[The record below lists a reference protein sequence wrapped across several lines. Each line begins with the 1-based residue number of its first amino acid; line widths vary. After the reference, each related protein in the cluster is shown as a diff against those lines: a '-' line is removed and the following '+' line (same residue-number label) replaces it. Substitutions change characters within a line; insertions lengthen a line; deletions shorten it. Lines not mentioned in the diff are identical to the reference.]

1 MQIFGTGLS
10 RELDTRELI
19 VKLEALDG
27 FKIACDIPTG
37 IDVDGNPLPIAF
49 MLILQ

>member
-1 MQIFGTGLS
+1 M
-10 RELDTRELI
+10 ELI
-19 VKLEALDG
+19 VKLETLDG

-49 MLILQ
+49 IADVTITMPAPL